1 LGRSGQYRSSYGR
14 SSEATRLMPLY
25 EYLCNN
31 PDCDTDTFEVLANYD
46 ETIERCPD
54 CKEGTRDRKTFYQFD
69 FHMQ

>member
-1 LGRSGQYRSSYGR
+1 
-14 SSEATRLMPLY
+14 MPLY